1 MLASFFQSPIHF
13 HHTGSQW
20 TCASKQECTCPER
33 LFRWK
38 MNGLIHRAA
47 PSQSKKRHE
56 MEDIHF
62 WVCGAIFT
70 IYAKLLH
77 LYSPPL
83 QHFHCAVLSGPQSRD
98 TFFIPWAH
106 KSILNFF
113 LFFFSPLFLQKRS
126 LMGFAFWVWHHFRN
140 ITAQGS

>member
-20 TCASKQECTCPER
+20 TCASEQERTYQER

-47 PSQSKKRHE
+47 PSQSKKRYE

-98 TFFIPWAH
+98 TFLFLELINPSWI
-106 KSILNFF
+106 SFCFF
-113 LFFFSPLFLQKRS
+113 LCFFLQKRS